1 MNRDPKVWRIEVAAR
16 IVEGEPKGL
25 GSLPAALS
33 STEVGGL
40 AVRVGEMLSS
50 PSKEPQ
56 PSLFLWW
63 TCNPH
68 MAESRLERPR

>member
-1 MNRDPKVWRIEVAAR
+1 MKRGPKVRRIEVAAR

-40 AVRVGEMLSS
+40 AARVMGKSLRSCL
-50 PSKEPQ
+50 KEPQ
-56 PSLFLWW
+56 PSLFL
-63 TCNPH
+63 
-68 MAESRLERPR
+68 

>member
-1 MNRDPKVWRIEVAAR
+1 MKRGPKVRRIEVAAR

-25 GSLPAALS
+25 GSLPAALI

-40 AVRVGEMLSS
+40 AARVVGKSLRSRL
-50 PSKEPQ
+50 KEPQ
-56 PSLFLWW
+56 PSLLLWW

-68 MAESRLERPR
+68 MAESRL